1 MNQNYVVRCLLTFSI
16 LCVLSSEALSSSGD
30 EESSRKSIQTIKL
43 NQSSSVLS
51 LNSVLSKVLQNDYQL
66 VRSNIDAQSFLAEAE
81 SKDVLPD
88 PVFFAAMQNIP
99 TDTFDLDQEAMTQFR
114 IGVKQMFP
122 KGDSL
127 ALNKKIVLHNHAEQ
141 YLQQKQRALKLRQQT
156 EIAWFEAWYW
166 QKSKMLI
173 EEDRIF
179 LTQMLDFMQSVY
191 QLGGNNQSDLI
202 GADLELIKLDEK
214 ILEADRSYQIFRHE
228 LNTLANEVLYDARL
242 SANMSEL
249 PFHELPSV
257 SVLYSLLST
266 HPEFLI
272 LDENITQL
280 SEKVALS
287 EQDYEPQWGV
297 EVSYGYRQDM
307 PNGNDRADLLTAGL
321 SVQLPLFS
329 KSQKSQ
335 TVRSIKYKQASVEN
349 KRLELLQKVRFD
361 LENMAQQYRT
371 TLAQR
376 QLYENQILPTLAK
389 QKESAIQSYESD
401 KGDFRV
407 VTDLYLKE
415 QSTKIKLQRLQVNE
429 QILISKMNYWLRQG
443 DKSSEIS
450 QILDLK
456 VMAKENE
463 K

>member
-1 MNQNYVVRCLLTFSI
+1 
-16 LCVLSSEALSSSGD
+16 
-30 EESSRKSIQTIKL
+30 
-43 NQSSSVLS
+43 
-51 LNSVLSKVLQNDYQL
+51 
-66 VRSNIDAQSFLAEAE
+66 
-81 SKDVLPD
+81 
-88 PVFFAAMQNIP
+88 
-99 TDTFDLDQEAMTQFR
+99 
-114 IGVKQMFP
+114 
-122 KGDSL
+122 
-127 ALNKKIVLHNHAEQ
+127 
-141 YLQQKQRALKLRQQT
+141 
-156 EIAWFEAWYW
+156 
-166 QKSKMLI
+166 
-173 EEDRIF
+173 
-179 LTQMLDFMQSVY
+179 
-191 QLGGNNQSDLI
+191 
-202 GADLELIKLDEK
+202 
-214 ILEADRSYQIFRHE
+214 
-228 LNTLANEVLYDARL
+228 
-242 SANMSEL
+242 
-249 PFHELPSV
+249 
-257 SVLYSLLST
+257 
-266 HPEFLI
+266 
-272 LDENITQL
+272 
-280 SEKVALS
+280 
-287 EQDYEPQWGV
+287 
-297 EVSYGYRQDM
+297 M